1 MEDKWIETVKQCKC
15 LSEHDLK
22 ILCDKVRE
30 LLCEESNV
38 QPVSAP
44 VIVFRD
50 IYGNFFDLMNLFEVG
65 NELPEQK
72 YLFLGD

>member
-22 ILCDKVRE
+22 LLCDKVRE

-44 VIVFRD
+44 VVVCGDF
-50 IYGNFFDLMNLFEVG
+50 NEHFF
-65 NELPEQK
+65 
-72 YLFLGD
+72 